1 MTRTDRLNHMLP
13 MRALWWAMLL
23 SGAGMFMAALYWQYA
38 LGEDP
43 CQVCIQARL
52 WVVAITLIG
61 AVMLVL
67 PDNALSSLGGLALL
81 LASSVGLGE
90 RSYYLYEIENFR
102 GDGSCQFTLGMPDW
116 FAVDRWFPALFEVRN
131 ICSYTPE
138 IAFGVSMAET
148 LLGISVL
155 IALITVVVGGKLMTS
170 TLSVTKSDTNSSD

>member
-1 MTRTDRLNHMLP
+1 MAPTERLNNLLSV
-13 MRALWWAMLL
+13 RFLWWAMLL
-23 SGAGMFMAALYWQYA
+23 SGMGMFMAALYWQYA

-52 WVVAITLIG
+52 WVVAIALIG
-61 AVMLVL
+61 TVMLVL
-67 PDNALSSLGGLALL
+67 PDSAAARLGGLVLL
-81 LASSVGLGE
+81 LISSVGLGE

-138 IAFGVSMAET
+138 IAFGISMAEA
-148 LLGISVL
+148 LLGISIL
-155 IALITVVVGGKLMTS
+155 IATISLTVGWKLFT
-170 TLSVTKSDTNSSD
+170 TKADSLASHSP

>member
-1 MTRTDRLNHMLP
+1 MALTERLNHLLSV
-13 MRALWWAMLL
+13 RVLWWAMLL
-23 SGAGMFMAALYWQYA
+23 SGVGMFMAALYWQYA

-52 WVVAITLIG
+52 WVVAIALIG
-61 AVMLVL
+61 TVMLVL
-67 PDNALSSLGGLALL
+67 PDSAAARLGGLVLL
-81 LASSVGLGE
+81 LISSVGLGE

-138 IAFGVSMAET
+138 IAFGISMAEA
-148 LLGISVL
+148 LLVIAAL
-155 IALITVVVGGKLMTS
+155 IASVSTVVGLNLLITRSPGRKPEAR
-170 TLSVTKSDTNSSD
+170 